1 MSSIRISRQTNEFHP
16 VKVGAAGSNGKTGE
30 MRRMANGSREGRRRV
45 RERDDVFKSLFP
57 SLIQTGKQQ
66 LIKNPCGADCFKSS
80 RSECGWQASML
91 YYHYENRT

>member
-16 VKVGAAGSNGKTGE
+16 VKVGGAGSNGKTGE

-57 SLIQTGKQQ
+57 SLIQTGKKQ

-80 RSECGWQASML
+80 RSECGWQASMQ
-91 YYHYENRT
+91 YYHY